1 MDFQFSV
8 KHPQSIVHT
17 LIADF
22 KRISAEVTCNGS
34 SSGGVSKYGDDLE
47 LSSSSSAMDVEEGTP
62 DRESNARREW
72 AIAAEAALIVLQLSN
87 AALLYSPLVVAVCAL
102 KATQPDGVFNI
113 SLDSFLFERFGDA
126 ANALLDNYATIE
138 GMLEIAKTPIDMSFL
153 KNVCMERLKKES
165 VWSKAKVKKPK
176 QKAPASD

>member
-1 MDFQFSV
+1 M

-22 KRISAEVTCNGS
+22 KRISAEVTCNGG
-34 SSGGVSKYGDDLE
+34 SGSGVSKHVDDLE
-47 LSSSSSAMDVEEGTP
+47 FSSSSSSAMDVEEGTL

-87 AALLYSPLVVAVCAL
+87 AALLFSPLVVAVCAL
-102 KATQPDGVFNI
+102 KTTQPDGVFNI
-113 SLDSFLFERFGDA
+113 SLDSFLFKRFGDT

-138 GMLEIAKTPIDMSFL
+138 GMLEVARTPIDMTFL

-165 VWSKAKVKKPK
+165 VWSKAKVKKSK
-176 QKAPASD
+176 NTPASD

>member
-1 MDFQFSV
+1 MDFKFSV

-22 KRISAEVTCNGS
+22 KRISAEVTCNGG
-34 SSGGVSKYGDDLE
+34 SGISKHVGDSE
-47 LSSSSSAMDVEEGTP
+47 FSTSSAMDVEEGAL

-87 AALLYSPLVVAVCAL
+87 AALLFSPLVVAVCAL
-102 KATQPDGVFNI
+102 KATQPDGVFST
-113 SLDSFLFERFGDA
+113 SLDSCLFRRFGEA
-126 ANALLDNYATIE
+126 ASALLNNFAAIE
-138 GMLEIAKTPIDMSFL
+138 SMLEIAKAPIDMTFL

-165 VWSKAKVKKPK
+165 VWSKAKVKKSK
-176 QKAPASD
+176 SIPASD